1 MRTSFV
7 QQGVL
12 KVKRILS
19 CFCVAV
25 ALTVFCQVSTA
36 SAQQASAGNIAVI
49 DIPVIFKN
57 HALFK
62 KQMDELK
69 ASVDAAEQALTQDR
83 DQMKGM
89 VEQLQAFK
97 AGTPEYKQLEEKMA
111 KVQADL
117 QVKVGMQKKDFM
129 EKEARIYFNTYNQ
142 VTQTVAT
149 FAQRHNITLVLR
161 YNSNEIDPTNRQSV
175 LEGVNRPVIY
185 QNQIDITYDILN
197 ILNNGV
203 ARAPINNGASQV
215 PQGRF

>member
-1 MRTSFV
+1 MFV

-12 KVKRILS
+12 KVKRFFS

-25 ALTVFCQVSTA
+25 ALAAFCQATPA
-36 SAQQASAGNIAVI
+36 WAQNAGSGNIAVI

-62 KQMDELK
+62 KQMDDLK
-69 ASVDAAEQALTQDR
+69 ASVDAAEAALTKER
-83 DQMKGM
+83 DSMKTM
-89 VEQLQAFK
+89 VDELQGYK
-97 AGTPEYKQLEEKMA
+97 AGTPEFKALEEKLA
-111 KVQADL
+111 QLQAGL

-129 EKEARIYFNTYNQ
+129 EKEARVYYNTYNQ

-161 YNSNEIDPTNRQSV
+161 YNSNDIDPTNRQSV

-185 QNQIDITYDILN
+185 QNQIDITYDILR

-203 ARAPINNGASQV
+203 PQNAMGPASHV
-215 PQGRF
+215 PVGR